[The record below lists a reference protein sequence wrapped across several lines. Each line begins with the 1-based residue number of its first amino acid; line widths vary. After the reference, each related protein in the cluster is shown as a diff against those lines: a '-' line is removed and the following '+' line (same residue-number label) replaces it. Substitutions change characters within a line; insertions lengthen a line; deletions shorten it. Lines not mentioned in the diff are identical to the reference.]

1 MELVKPLAVHNSLGA
16 PLTDDQKLLLE
27 GGPPSKRLHWCMPLP
42 CVAMIHFTDYQ
53 SFLQL
58 CLLTFDQ
65 RFPFNTRKICLERER
80 EKAHYGEIN
89 GSVFWR
95 SWFYCPRSFGLSLPC
110 SVAQW
115 TCIMAFYGAWF
126 ILAWIIITTT
136 RGIFNK
142 TLFDGKCSH
151 TKPFSKAQEMSAV
164 FIKALPSEICFH
176 RKWLSET
183 GFERRCGMWE
193 PAVPICFLPSDPWL
207 CDCAVMTRP

>member
-1 MELVKPLAVHNSLGA
+1 MELVKPLAVQNSLGA

-89 GSVFWR
+89 GSVF
-95 SWFYCPRSFGLSLPC
+95 LAVLVLLPEE
-110 SVAQW
+110 
-115 TCIMAFYGAWF
+115 
-126 ILAWIIITTT
+126 L
-136 RGIFNK
+136 
-142 TLFDGKCSH
+142 
-151 TKPFSKAQEMSAV
+151 
-164 FIKALPSEICFH
+164 
-176 RKWLSET
+176 
-183 GFERRCGMWE
+183 RRE
-193 PAVPICFLPSDPWL
+193 PALRCCPVDVYCGVLWSMVYISMDYYNNNKR
-207 CDCAVMTRP
+207 DIQ